1 LERWYSNKILRYC
14 LSKILTYNKHM
25 SGEEKDKKELRDIIL
40 ASVDRSI
47 ADAKELEGK
56 ELSRGDVLKGW
67 KEHLDLTEKS

>member
-1 LERWYSNKILRYC
+1 
-14 LSKILTYNKHM
+14 M